1 MTTGTDNNLRAG
13 SAWYH
18 QPVAWLGIVV
28 FVASLA
34 GCVWLITVSARYADT
49 PLATSHA
56 VFGVPV
62 SAHSAAPHPKPDEPA
77 RPKP

>member
-1 MTTGTDNNLRAG
+1 MTTGTDRNLRAG

-18 QPVAWLGIVV
+18 QPVAWLGIAV

-49 PLATSHA
+49 PLATSDA

-62 SAHSAAPHPKPDEPA
+62 SAHSAARPPPASSPKSTP
-77 RPKP
+77 

>member
-1 MTTGTDNNLRAG
+1 MTTNSDHPVHVA

-18 QPVAWLGIVV
+18 QPVAWLGIAV

-62 SAHSAAPHPKPDEPA
+62 SAHSAP
-77 RPKP
+77 RPPPRPTTP